1 MASAPSSR
9 WKPSGFHTL
18 NHQPISIGKNVF
30 ILTFSNLDVLCF
42 FQELCGWF
50 LCFFWGGFVVP
61 GTLPRCQEVL
71 EVVDGGSAK
80 EDGSIRA
87 WVFIGEV
94 VMTR

>member
-1 MASAPSSR
+1 M
-9 WKPSGFHTL
+9 
-18 NHQPISIGKNVF
+18 
-30 ILTFSNLDVLCF
+30 
-42 FQELCGWF
+42 
-50 LCFFWGGFVVP
+50 VP

-94 VMTR
+94 VMTRWESLWNVIDMTSVNFLLMKDDSDDDDDDGGGGDDDGGGLLVFNT